1 MDRSVPIV
9 LSSNSPRRRSL
20 LSDLLGWNV
29 LFISPDVEENV
40 GDFNSPSQAVELLAE
55 KKALF
60 GANLYPERYVI
71 GADTIVYMDGRILG
85 KPTSKKEALD
95 MLSLL
100 NGSTHEVYTGVA
112 VAKADRIISD
122 HEVTKVTFR
131 RMNIKALLAYLD
143 TEEGMDKAG
152 AYGIQGKGALLVER
166 IEGCYF
172 NVVGLPLATLS
183 KVLERMGWPLEA
195 QWRCVK

>member
-29 LFISPDVEENV
+29 LFVSPDVEENV
-40 GDFNSPSQAVELLAE
+40 GGFNSPSQAVELLAE

-60 GANLYPERYVI
+60 GANLYPEHYVI
-71 GADTIVYMDGRILG
+71 GADTLVYMDGRILG
-85 KPTSKKEALD
+85 KPASKEEALD

-112 VAKADRIISD
+112 VAKAGRIISD

-131 RMNIKALLAYLD
+131 RMDIKALLSYLD
-143 TEEGMDKAG
+143 TQEGMDKAG

-183 KVLERMGWPLEA
+183 KAFERMGWPLEA